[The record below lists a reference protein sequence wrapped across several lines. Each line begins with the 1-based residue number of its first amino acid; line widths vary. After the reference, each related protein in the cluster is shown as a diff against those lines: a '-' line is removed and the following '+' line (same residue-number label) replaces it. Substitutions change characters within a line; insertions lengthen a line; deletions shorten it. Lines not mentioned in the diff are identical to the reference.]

1 MHDALSLPLDV
12 EASLKAT
19 DRQSAE
25 GAIKIW
31 EDLNRY
37 RAVIQATRPDV
48 IVECGSWY
56 GGSALWFV
64 GVGVDVVTVDVDAR
78 NICRAAIDHPAI
90 TIVTGNSADPDVAAQ
105 VADLVAGRRVM
116 VVLDS
121 DHSPEHVEREID
133 LYASLVSPGCYL
145 VVEDGIQQW
154 MTNFDG
160 RGPLE
165 AIESRLTGRP
175 EWVRDLLV
183 ESMYPITM
191 HPAGWWRHA

>member
-1 MHDALSLPLDV
+1 MHDTLTLPLDV
-12 EASLKAT
+12 EESLKAIT
-19 DRQSAE
+19 RQGAE

-37 RAVIQATRPDV
+37 RAVIQATKPDV

-56 GGSALWFV
+56 GGSALWFAAL
-64 GVGVDVVTVDVDAR
+64 GVDVVTLDVDAR
-78 NICRAAIDHPAI
+78 NIVAAAIDHPAI
-90 TIVTGNSADPDVAAQ
+90 TVVTGNSADPAIAAHVAE
-105 VADLVAGRRVM
+105 LVEGRRVM

-133 LYASLVSPGCYL
+133 LYGPLVSPGCYL

-154 MTNFDG
+154 MTNFAG
-160 RGPLE
+160 QGPLD
-165 AIESRLTGRP
+165 AIESRLMDHP
-175 EWVRDLLV
+175 EWERDLLV

>member
-1 MHDALSLPLDV
+1 MHDALTLPLDV
-12 EASLKAT
+12 EESLKAIT
-19 DRQSAE
+19 RQGAE

-37 RAVIQATRPDV
+37 RAVIQATTPDV

-56 GGSALWFV
+56 GGSALWFAER
-64 GVGVDVVTVDVDAR
+64 GVDVITLDVDAR
-78 NICRAAIDHPAI
+78 NIVQAAINHPAI
-90 TIVTGNSADPDVAAQ
+90 TVITGNSADPDIAAQ
-105 VADLVAGRRVM
+105 VAELVEGRRVM

-133 LYASLVSPGCYL
+133 LYGSLVSSGCYL
-145 VVEDGIQQW
+145 VVEDGIQRW
-154 MTNFDG
+154 MTYFAG
-160 RGPLE
+160 LGPLD
-165 AIESRLTGRP
+165 AIESRLVQRS

-183 ESMYPITM
+183 EGMYPITM